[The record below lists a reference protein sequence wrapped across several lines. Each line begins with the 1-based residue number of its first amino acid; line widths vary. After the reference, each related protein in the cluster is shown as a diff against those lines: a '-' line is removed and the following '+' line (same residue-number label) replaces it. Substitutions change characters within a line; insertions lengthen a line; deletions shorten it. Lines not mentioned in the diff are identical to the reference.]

1 MTSWIYEFYINY
13 AINTTAFRFFY
24 IDLFFWISNAILF
37 IEKMFKKKF
46 LNESK
51 IYLLFSFFNKY
62 KTRCTDLARINL
74 EV

>member
-1 MTSWIYEFYINY
+1 MLLYMYC
-13 AINTTAFRFFY
+13 
-24 IDLFFWISNAILF
+24 NAILF

-51 IYLLFSFFNKY
+51 IYLLSSFFNKY

>member
-1 MTSWIYEFYINY
+1 MLFYLLKKCS
-13 AINTTAFRFFY
+13 R
-24 IDLFFWISNAILF
+24 
-37 IEKMFKKKF
+37 KKF

-51 IYLLFSFFNKY
+51 IYLLSSFFNKY